1 MLDFIQAIRA
11 IYTRRLENKVAKGRL
26 PRHIMIVADDMHVE
40 KFSDFAVWCEKF
52 GIEEITIC
60 VQELTPELE
69 KFAEI
74 LNCRL
79 TRGFDK
85 QERLEKIKLNI
96 VALSGRAEIIEAV
109 KRLAELV
116 EKGELNPD
124 EVDEKLFEAHLRIKS
139 PPDLIIRAGAQIP
152 DFLIWQSIYSELH
165 FLDTDWKSF
174 RYIDFLRCLRDYQRR
189 ERRYGK

>member
-40 KFSDFAVWCEKF
+40 KFSDFAGWCEKF

-85 QERLEKIKLNI
+85 QKGLEKIKLNI

-124 EVDEKLFEAHLRIKS
+124 EVDEELFEAHLRIKS